1 MNQFKSINLLLALV
15 IGAGAGSLYMIAMQ
29 RFLNAQERTECT
41 TAHHRRLIHLTT
53 VMGDT
58 YHCVPAYFFQP
69 K

>member
-29 RFLNAQERTECT
+29 RFLNAQEKSECA
-41 TAHHRRLIHLTT
+41 TAHHRRLIHLTA
-53 VMGDT
+53 VAGDT
-58 YHCVPAYFFQP
+58 YHCVPAYFFQS